1 MEALLRALCAWIV
14 TATASN
20 ADKFS
25 AASYEI
31 LAGILVEIFTL
42 ITEIL
47 REFFAVI
54 ANILGLLKIFRST
67 RFIEPVV

>member
-1 MEALLRALCAWIV
+1 M

-31 LAGILVEIFTL
+31 LAGIFVGIF
-42 ITEIL
+42 IVVADIL
-47 REFFAVI
+47 QEFFAVI
-54 ANILGLLKIFRST
+54 ANILGLLRILCSSCFV
-67 RFIEPVV
+67 EPAV

>member
-1 MEALLRALCAWIV
+1 M

-25 AASYEI
+25 AVSYEI
-31 LAGILVEIFTL
+31 LAGILVGIF
-42 ITEIL
+42 IVAAEIL

-54 ANILGLLKIFRST
+54 ADILGLLKILYSAYFV
-67 RFIEPVV
+67 EPAI